1 MLYHTNISKILFEII
16 IILMLSK
23 VSFQEIQEEELHK
36 NLDLKSLTI
45 FSPSPCNSDIEFLY
59 IIHSAPNHIGLR
71 NALRSSWASTT
82 IKNDLFQKVR
92 RVFLIGRSN
101 ETIEELNKKEHNKNE
116 DILLYDRVDAYRN
129 MTIKV

>member
-1 MLYHTNISKILFEII
+1 
-16 IILMLSK
+16 MLSK

>member
-1 MLYHTNISKILFEII
+1 MFNTCIVEFLVTIEIL
-16 IILMLSK
+16 
-23 VSFQEIQEEELHK
+23 
-36 NLDLKSLTI
+36 NLRQGWCDS
-45 FSPSPCNSDIEFLY
+45 NIEFLY

-101 ETIEELNKKEHNKNE
+101 KTTEELNKKEHKKYG
-116 DILLYDRVDAYRN
+116 DIFMYDRVDAYRN